1 MDCAKRHTGEIRNS
15 MANTSV
21 DGSSDFYSR
30 LDGTILQG
38 AWHVR
43 VASVVVDDS
52 YRWIQLDLVGPRRY
66 SFLFRLMPAV
76 DSTGV
81 RQALQCWLAGHT
93 ADDPESAAPWDGI
106 VAMHMVTDSRSSLV
120 PSRSRKTSFVKMVE
134 SAFAAVSESTRVARR
149 VLGRM

>member
-1 MDCAKRHTGEIRNS
+1 

-21 DGSSDFYSR
+21 DGGSDDFYR
-30 LDGTILQG
+30 VLDGLILQG

-66 SFLFRLMPAV
+66 AFLFRLMLGV
-76 DSTGV
+76 DSMGV

-93 ADDPESAAPWDGI
+93 AEDPESTSTPWDGI
-106 VAMHMVTDSRSSLV
+106 VAMHMVTEAQPREV
-120 PSRSRKTSFVKMVE
+120 PSARRKTSFGKMVE
-134 SAFAAVSESTRVARR
+134 SAIEAVHESSRAARR
-149 VLGRM
+149 ALGRM